1 MYVSSLKYHIASIVF
16 MPSDEWLSPGNNAVP
31 IFINVLTETSKSDRK
46 FYFSEKFLAIKLETE
61 SLSDLN
67 VQSQYYY
74 CKPDDEMLST
84 ASQKIWGRV
93 LCSMGHA
100 GCTLFFF

>member
-1 MYVSSLKYHIASIVF
+1 MYLRSLKYHIASIVF
-16 MPSDEWLSPGNNAVP
+16 MLSGGCVCPGNNAVP

-84 ASQKIWGRV
+84 ASQKI
-93 LCSMGHA
+93 
-100 GCTLFFF
+100 